1 MCMGTVIA
9 SNDERLYLATF
20 EFVSGEYEH
29 PFEKAFYAKNEEDLE
44 NKIHEYLIDYYGEGN
59 TSEIDED
66 IYYYWNGEVA
76 VKNQGWQEITDFEQL
91 VNKLI

>member
-1 MCMGTVIA
+1 MYETNVIT
-9 SNDERLYLATF
+9 SNGARLYLATF
-20 EFVSGEYEH
+20 EFVSGEYGQI
-29 PFEKAFYAKNEEDLE
+29 FEKAFYAEDEEDLE